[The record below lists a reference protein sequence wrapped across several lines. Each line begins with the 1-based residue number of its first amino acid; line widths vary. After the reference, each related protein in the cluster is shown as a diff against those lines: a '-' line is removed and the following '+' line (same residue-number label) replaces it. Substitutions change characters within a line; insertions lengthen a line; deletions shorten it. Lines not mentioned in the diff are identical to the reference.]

1 MKNKFWMVLYLRSD
15 DLFIG
20 LQRRDSR
27 GGGRER
33 QPFLASQVKTL
44 KDSGLNK
51 LFQAQLIA
59 QN

>member
-1 MKNKFWMVLYLRSD
+1 MIYL
-15 DLFIG
+15 LFCSG
-20 LQRRDSR
+20 ATAGW
-27 GGGRER
+27 GGGEGRER

-44 KDSGLNK
+44 KNSGLNK